1 MKQEIKAIGWYLLL
15 VMIWEFLELAIYGE
29 VQPRIVDDIMSVLYF
44 VFIYQAMKQGQENFE
59 MKIDFGRI
67 CFEPDYWN
75 GGEVWK
81 QLSIL

>member
-44 VFIYQAMKQGQENFE
+44 VFIYQAMKQG
-59 MKIDFGRI
+59 
-67 CFEPDYWN
+67 
-75 GGEVWK
+75 
-81 QLSIL
+81 